1 MDKEQVFLQPA
12 FVLHQRP
19 YRNTSVIVDVFSRDY
34 GRLSLIAKGV
44 KQKKSALKSILQNF
58 QLLNLSW
65 VRRSDLGVLT
75 AAEFQ
80 NPSIEISH
88 DKIYP
93 ALYLN
98 ELIIRLLQPHDS
110 MPELFDAYSDTLRAL
125 NDNISTQIILRLFEK
140 QMLHSLG
147 YEIHLSHEA
156 ENHNVIEAHKYYS
169 YIPEHGF
176 VETHVDEHV
185 KQKRNIHFKGEHLI
199 AFDIN
204 QIEESETL
212 KTAHRLTH
220 INLKKLL
227 GDKPLKSR
235 ELYKAY
241 KAIELA

>member
-1 MDKEQVFLQPA
+1 MDKEQVYLQPA

-19 YRNTSVIVDVFSRDY
+19 YRNTSIIVDVFSRDY

-58 QLLNLSW
+58 QLLNVSW

-75 AAEFQ
+75 AAEFK
-80 NPSIEISH
+80 NPTIHLSQENV
-88 DKIYP
+88 YP

-98 ELIIRLLQPHDS
+98 ELIIRLLQSFDA

-125 NDNISTQIILRLFEK
+125 NENIPTAIILRLFEK
-140 QMLHSLG
+140 QLLQSLG

-156 ENHNVIEAHKYYS
+156 ETHESIETHKYYS

-176 VETHVDEHV
+176 VETVFDE
-185 KQKRNIHFKGEHLI
+185 KNKLQFKGEHLI
-199 AFDIN
+199 AFDSN
-204 QIEESETL
+204 NIEQAEAL
-212 KTAHRLTH
+212 KTAHRITH
-220 INLKKLL
+220 VNLKRLL

-241 KAIELA
+241 KEIEL

>member
-19 YRNTSVIVDVFSRDY
+19 YRNTSVIVDIFSRDY

-65 VRRSDLGVLT
+65 VRRSELGVLT
-75 AAEFQ
+75 SAEFKKT
-80 NPSIEISH
+80 SIQLSQ
-88 DKIYP
+88 DKVYP

-98 ELIIRLLQPHDS
+98 ELIIRLLHPFDK
-110 MPELFDAYSDTLRAL
+110 MPELFDAYSDTLCAL
-125 NDNISTQIILRLFEK
+125 NDNYSTQVVLRLFEK
-140 QMLHSLG
+140 QMLNSLG
-147 YEIHLSHEA
+147 YEIPLSHEA
-156 ENHNVIEAHKYYS
+156 DSQDIIVAHKYYA
-169 YIPEHGF
+169 YVPEHGF
-176 VETHVDEHV
+176 VETSSNE
-185 KQKRNIHFKGEHLI
+185 KTNMHFKGEHLI
-199 AFDIN
+199 AFNEN
-204 QIEESETL
+204 QISGSAVL

-235 ELYKAY
+235 ELFKAY
-241 KAIELA
+241 KAIQ